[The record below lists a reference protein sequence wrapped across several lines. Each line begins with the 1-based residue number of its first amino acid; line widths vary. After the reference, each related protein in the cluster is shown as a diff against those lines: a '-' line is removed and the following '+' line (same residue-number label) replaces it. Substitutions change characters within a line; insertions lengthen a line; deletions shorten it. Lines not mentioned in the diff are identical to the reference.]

1 MLVRAASVALVLAAH
16 LLAAFALPT
25 VQPTSA
31 AWAPQ
36 RAHTRPAD
44 VVRLESVGAIP
55 PHLAGQFEEAAG
67 FARRPDGTSL
77 VFDRRRHAVFVIDAA
92 RTTVTRLVDIGYE
105 RGRLLR
111 PTAFDVRPDGTFLVA
126 DAPGLQPRVSV
137 FEARGTLLNYFE
149 VRGTARPRVAI
160 GNVVLNGIASA
171 RLLDDTLLMNM
182 PEHGGL
188 VSEYSIAG
196 TPLRTFG
203 ELRPTG
209 HEANADVHLAMNA
222 ALPVPAPDGHIYV
235 VFQAGVPAFR
245 KYTREGTLVFERLLQ
260 SRQLDP
266 HVMTMPTEWPMRTVD
281 GLTFPF
287 VTPLVRTAAVD
298 PRGNLWIATITSH
311 VYVFDSEGEK
321 LATYQLIG
329 AGPLM
334 PDALWFAPDGRLLV
348 APGLYEFVGSG
359 L

>member
-1 MLVRAASVALVLAAH
+1 MPVRAASVALVLAG
-16 LLAAFALPT
+16 LLPAFAQPT
-25 VQPTSA
+25 VRPTPA

-36 RAHTRPAD
+36 RARPRPAD
-44 VVRLESVGAIP
+44 VVRLESVGAVP
-55 PHLAGQFEEAAG
+55 PHLAGEFEPAG
-67 FARRPDGTSL
+67 FALRPDGTSL
-77 VFDRRRHAVFVIDAA
+77 VFDRRRHAVFAIDAA
-92 RTTVTRLVDIGYE
+92 RTAVTRLVDIGAE
-105 RGRLLR
+105 RGRVLR
-111 PTAFDVRPDGTFLVA
+111 PTAFDVHRDGSFLVA

-149 VRGTARPRVAI
+149 VRGTARARVAI

-171 RLLDDTLLMNM
+171 RMLGDTILMNM

-203 ELRPTG
+203 ALRPTG
-209 HEANADVHLAMNA
+209 HEGNADVHLAMNA
-222 ALPVPAPDGHIYV
+222 ALPVPSPDGHVYV

-245 KYTREGTLVFERLLQ
+245 KYTREGTLVFERILQ

-298 PRGNLWIATITSH
+298 PQGNLWIATITSH
-311 VYVFDSEGEK
+311 VYVFAPDGEK
-321 LATYQLIG
+321 VATYQLIG

-334 PDALWFAPDGRLLV
+334 PDSLWFAPDGRLLV